1 MKTASTRIL
10 SSWLLLTAI
19 AFAASSPGVF
29 QMRLVVDN
37 PTGDSEA
44 MSYVTRDRNQTHT
57 NLLQVQKTVLLN
69 QTALKSAKAAKDA
82 LGQSVIE
89 ITFTEVGAKQ
99 FAEIT
104 RENLNKRLAI
114 IIYGQVCQ
122 APIIRT
128 EVTGGKAQISGAFS
142 NKEAKMLARKI
153 AESLRRD

>member
-1 MKTASTRIL
+1 
-10 SSWLLLTAI
+10 
-19 AFAASSPGVF
+19 
-29 QMRLVVDN
+29 
-37 PTGDSEA
+37 
-44 MSYVTRDRNQTHT
+44 
-57 NLLQVQKTVLLN
+57 LLN